1 MKKYIKS
8 NQKVYDNLAEEYKQ
22 KMRDYVISDKKIAAP
37 FIDYLKNHFRKIR
50 VLELGPGS
58 GLSLSYLEKEGF
70 ETTAIDI
77 SGEILRVSQET
88 APKTKYLFGDFLA
101 FGFGK
106 SKFEGIFAK
115 AFIHLFPKEDAI
127 IVLKKI
133 FDLLENNGAAYI
145 ATTIHEKSEEG
156 FFEKT
161 DYNQKMKRFRKRWVE
176 SELLEEITK
185 IGFAIYHKGY
195 NIELNKE
202 KKWVNLVV
210 VKHPS

>member
-1 MKKYIKS
+1 MKEYIKT
-8 NQKVYDNLAEEYKQ
+8 NQEVYDNLAEEYKQ
-22 KMRDYVISDKKIAAP
+22 KMHDYVISDRRISAP
-37 FIDYLKNHFRKIR
+37 FIDYLKNNFSKIR

-58 GLSLSYLEKEGF
+58 GLVLSYFEKEGF
-70 ETTAIDI
+70 KTTAIDI
-77 SGEILRVSQET
+77 SRKLLRVSQET
-88 APKTKYLFGDFLA
+88 APKTRYLFGDFLA
-101 FGFGK
+101 FDFGK
-106 SKFEGIFAK
+106 LKLEGIFAK
-115 AFIHLFPKEDAI
+115 AFIHLFPKEDAQ

-133 FDLLENNGAAYI
+133 FDLLENNGAAFI

-185 IGFAIYHKGY
+185 IGFTIYHKDY
-195 NIELNKE
+195 NIEPDKE

>member
-1 MKKYIKS
+1 MKEYIKT
-8 NQKVYDNLAEEYKQ
+8 NQEVYDNLAEEYKQ
-22 KMRDYVISDKKIAAP
+22 KMHDYVISDRRISAP
-37 FIDYLKNHFRKIR
+37 FIDYLKNHFNKIR

-58 GLSLSYLEKEGF
+58 GLVLSYFEKEGF
-70 ETTAIDI
+70 KTTAIDI
-77 SGEILRVSQET
+77 SRKLLRVSQET
-88 APKTKYLFGDFLA
+88 APKTRYLFGDFLA
-101 FGFGK
+101 FDFGK
-106 SKFEGIFAK
+106 SKLEGIFAK
-115 AFIHLFPKEDAI
+115 AFIHLFPKEDAQ

-133 FDLLENNGAAYI
+133 FDLLENNGAAFI

-185 IGFAIYHKGY
+185 IGFTIYHKDY
-195 NIELNKE
+195 NIEPDKE